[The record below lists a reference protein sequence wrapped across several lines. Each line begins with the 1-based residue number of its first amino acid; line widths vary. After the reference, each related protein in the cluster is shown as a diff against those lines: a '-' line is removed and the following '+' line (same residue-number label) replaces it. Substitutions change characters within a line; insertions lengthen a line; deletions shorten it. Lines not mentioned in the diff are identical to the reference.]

1 MSGYIY
7 FYNDHIRYI
16 KKIINKKKLGKILYL
31 SFERNNLGP
40 VRNDVSSSWDLSSHD
55 MLFHN
60 FFFNKKLKIS
70 NFLGHDIF

>member
-55 MLFHN
+55 IAISQ
-60 FFFNKKLKIS
+60 FFFNKKLR
-70 NFLGHDIF
+70 FQIF